1 MEFQLVLVDTVLL
14 CGITDDSSITQPEGM
29 ILSSLGMPY
38 GPNVVRASICALLHR
53 NKLLHTAAYC
63 TKVYVEMP
71 LCKDLIK
78 SLRRHSLFRM
88 RQGRD

>member
-29 ILSSLGMPY
+29 ILSRLGLPC

-53 NKLLHTAAYC
+53 LFIILIMHTQNFRSVKQA
-63 TKVYVEMP
+63 V
-71 LCKDLIK
+71 LI
-78 SLRRHSLFRM
+78 
-88 RQGRD
+88 G